1 MKICILGGGLAG
13 FATAAALSKYASYS
27 THPVEI
33 NLIHNPTIKALSV
46 GESTQLPINNLF
58 NFLEIN
64 DFDWMKECDA
74 TYKAG
79 VKFEDFNYGT
89 EYFFPLFH
97 RPTFDKEVK
106 DHNVKLWFLG
116 RDTLGLT
123 PDLSSF
129 YFSGEQAPWLELNKL
144 DDSVNSAYHFN
155 ATKLS
160 NYLKTYAEGKG
171 LKVYEDT
178 FREPLKDSHG
188 NIRAL
193 ICNQQTHH
201 ADLFIDCTGFKALL
215 IGNQEW
221 LPFDTLL
228 NHKVI
233 RASIPYENKDIEL
246 KNYTTSTALRHGW
259 CWDIPLWSHRSVGYV
274 HSNKFASDVL
284 IEAEF
289 REMFGEV
296 ETDTISFKSGRYKN
310 AWVKNVVGIG
320 ASYGFTEPLEATNIS
335 AIVSSINAL
344 TEALSK
350 RDGNITTID
359 RDLYNYK
366 VAGALDNYRFFIE
379 LHYIFALRSD
389 TQYWR
394 HICNDINW
402 RYETNIKFSYDQ
414 LFRQLAD
421 DRVFYDYGE
430 QLGALFIAAGQDYS
444 CLAKDQLTHPR
455 TIGDDNYH
463 FDKKHLLASKEWA
476 EKKISDK
483 PSSYQYLKQTIYNGR
498 NY

>member
-13 FATAAALSKYASYS
+13 FSTAAALTKYATYS
-27 THPVEI
+27 THPVEVA
-33 NLIHNPTIKALSV
+33 LIHNPKVKALSV
-46 GESTQLPINNLF
+46 GESTQLPINRLF
-58 NFLEIN
+58 EYLELS

-74 TYKAG
+74 TYKCG

-97 RPTFDKEVK
+97 RPTFDKDMK
-106 DHNVKLWFLG
+106 DENVRGYFLG
-116 RDTLGLT
+116 RDTQGIT

-129 YFSGEQAPWLELNKL
+129 YFSNEQASWLEKNKL
-144 DDSVNSAYHFN
+144 DDSVNTAYHFN

-160 NYLKTYAEGKG
+160 NYLENFARKKG
-171 LKVYEDT
+171 LKVFEDS
-178 FREPLKDSHG
+178 FRDTVKDAQG
-188 NIRAL
+188 YIRAL
-193 ICNQQTHH
+193 ICEGQTYF
-201 ADLFIDCTGFKALL
+201 ADLFIDCTGFKSLL
-215 IGNQEW
+215 ASDQKW
-221 LPFDTLL
+221 VPYDTLL
-228 NHKVI
+228 NRKVLT
-233 RASIPYENKDIEL
+233 ASIPYENKDIEL

-259 CWDIPLWSHRSVGYV
+259 CWDIPLWTHRSVGYV

-289 REMFGEV
+289 RDMFGER
-296 ETDTISFKSGRYKN
+296 ETHTIAFDSGRWEK
-310 AWVKNVVGIG
+310 AWVKNVVSMG
-320 ASYGFTEPLEATNIS
+320 AAYGFTEPLEATNIS

-344 TEALSK
+344 TEAISK

-366 VAGALDNYRFFIE
+366 IAGALDNYRFFIE

-389 TQYWR
+389 SQYWR

-455 TIGDDNYH
+455 TIGDSNYQ
-463 FDKKHLLASKEWA
+463 FDKKSLLDLKAWT
-476 EKKISDK
+476 EKQIANK
-483 PSSYQYLKQTIYNGR
+483 PSSYQYLKNTIYK
-498 NY
+498 